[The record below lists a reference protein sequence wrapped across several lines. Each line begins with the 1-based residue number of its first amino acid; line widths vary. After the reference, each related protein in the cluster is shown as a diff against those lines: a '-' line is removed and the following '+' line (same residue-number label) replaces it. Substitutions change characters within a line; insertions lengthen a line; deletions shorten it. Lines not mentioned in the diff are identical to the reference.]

1 MAALQNIDPEVLKS
15 FSKAIQAQADKLQ
28 KIFVPFQDTF
38 KKLAKV
44 LQDVP
49 ESTKILAEYGWYL
62 PLDFHPPTINCYADK
77 LKKGN
82 YELVSN
88 EMVALFDNDIADIEL
103 NLIKKFPNRKAPIQ
117 AAIRAHNNQEYFL
130 SIPVFFSQIEGIC
143 KELTGIRFYKIKNDQ
158 PLTSS
163 WIKNFKSDS
172 IIELVLEPL
181 KHTGVTRQKQD
192 LSNPLGINRHDVL
205 HGDSVDYGENKVNS
219 YKVLSLLNYIGETVY
234 MAKQRIDEK
243 EKNTT

>member
-28 KIFVPFQDTF
+28 KFFKPLQDAF
-38 KKLAKV
+38 KELAKA
-44 LQDVP
+44 LKDVP

-62 PLDFHPPTINCYADK
+62 PLDFNPPIINSYADK

-82 YELVSN
+82 YEFVNN
-88 EMVALFDNDIADIEL
+88 EMVALFDNDIADIEVG
-103 NLIKKFPNRKAPIQ
+103 LIKKFPNRKAAIQ

-143 KELTGIRFYKIKNDQ
+143 KELTGIRFFKIKNNQ

-163 WIKNFKSDS
+163 WIKNVKSDS

-181 KHTGVTRQKQD
+181 KHTGVTRQKQNI
-192 LSNPLGINRHDVL
+192 SNPLGINRHDVL
-205 HGDSVDYGENKVNS
+205 HGDSVDYGEDKLNS
-219 YKVLSLLNYIGETVY
+219 YKVLSLLNYIGETIY
-234 MAKQRIDEK
+234 MAKQHIDEK
-243 EKNTT
+243 EKHTT